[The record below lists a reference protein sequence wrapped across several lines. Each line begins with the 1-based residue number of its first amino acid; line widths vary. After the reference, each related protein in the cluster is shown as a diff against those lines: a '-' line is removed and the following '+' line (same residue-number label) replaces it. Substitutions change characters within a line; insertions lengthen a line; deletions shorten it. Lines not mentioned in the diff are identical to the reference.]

1 MATKASS
8 LISTTIDISQ
18 QKREKLVHL
27 LNERLADISDLKLQV
42 KQAHWNLKG
51 PNFIGLH
58 KLFDEIEAD
67 VAEWT
72 DLVAERAVI
81 LGGVAL
87 GTLQNIAKSSTLS
100 EYPTDIHA
108 GRDHAEAVT
117 RGLAETAKQFRAA
130 IEECGE
136 LEDAVSED
144 IFTEITRGLDK
155 YRWFVEAHLQA
166 DA

>member
-8 LISTTIDISQ
+8 LISSSIDIAQ
-18 QKREKLVHL
+18 QKREKLVRL

-42 KQAHWNLKG
+42 KQAHWNVKG

-87 GTLQNIAKSSTLS
+87 GTIQNINKTSSLP

-108 GRDHAEAVT
+108 GRDHVEALT
-117 RGLAETAKQFRAA
+117 QALATTAKLFRAA
-130 IEECGE
+130 IDECGE
-136 LEDAVSED
+136 LEDAASED
-144 IFTEITRGLDK
+144 ICTEITRGLDK
-155 YRWFVEAHLQA
+155 YRWFVEAQIQA
-166 DA
+166 DT